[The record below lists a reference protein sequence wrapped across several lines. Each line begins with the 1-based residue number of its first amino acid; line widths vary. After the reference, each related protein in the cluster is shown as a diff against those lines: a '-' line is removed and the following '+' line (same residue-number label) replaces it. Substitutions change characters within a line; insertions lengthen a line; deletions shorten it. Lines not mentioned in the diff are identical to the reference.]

1 MRAISAASDA
11 RVVYT
16 LDGSEPT
23 VSSAQ
28 VANGNKVIL
37 PSGNITLKVGVL
49 AGGRVSGVVTRTYEV
64 RKFSPYQMTVYVN
77 TDKVGWNNCYF
88 WTWGGDGTHGAAS
101 GKWPGDNHTTTTEVN
116 GKKWY
121 SQLYSINSA
130 NDCVSFVFAQKDKVQ
145 TVDVS
150 GVTSTSYFEVLAD
163 KDSQGHYFVKDVTK
177 DYNTAIAGITV
188 NNTSLRPT
196 TVVSLDGRTLRRF
209 CEHESTADALNGL
222 GKGIYIVNG
231 KKVVV
236 K

>member
-1 MRAISAASDA
+1 M
-11 RVVYT
+11 Y
-16 LDGSEPT
+16 
-23 VSSAQ
+23 
-28 VANGNKVIL
+28 N
-37 PSGNITLKVGVL
+37 
-49 AGGRVSGVVTRTYEV
+49 
-64 RKFSPYQMTVYVN
+64 
-77 TDKVGWNNCYF
+77 
-88 WTWGGDGTHGAAS
+88 
-101 GKWPGDNHTTTTEVN
+101 
-116 GKKWY
+116 
-121 SQLYSINSA
+121 INSA

-209 CEHESTADALNGL
+209 CEHKSTADALNGL
-222 GKGIYIVNG
+222 GKGIYVVNG